1 MLKYPHLFTPL
12 KIGNMIVP
20 NRICHVPTDVSSS
33 HADGSVSERDIHHH
47 SQIAKGGAGLIIV
60 GATSPDG
67 KTGRPTVTGLVAD
80 SDTQIPGLA
89 RLAESMHKYGAK
101 CVVQLQHPGRQC
113 AVPRYNTM
121 SATDMVVKLP
131 WSAGHEIVY
140 ENAEEKGKPVRAMTT
155 EEVVEMVD
163 LFSEAA
169 WRVKQA
175 GFDGVELHAAHG
187 YLISQFM
194 SPYLNKR
201 IDRWGGSFENRMRF
215 PLAIVASIQQ
225 KCGKDFPI
233 LVRYSVDEWV
243 EGGRECEESVRVAM
257 EFERAGVAAL
267 DLSQCIQESPG
278 AGFDPMQY
286 PEGWTDYA
294 SIAVKKAVSIPVI
307 NSHSLRNPSYC
318 EKLIAEG
325 TTDMVG
331 LSRQMLAD
339 PYWAVKAYMGKDEQI
354 RRCIS
359 CLTGC
364 WQESM
369 MAKKEIGCAI
379 NPACGHME
387 FDEMQAAE
395 TPLNV
400 AIVGGGP
407 AGMEAARVATVR
419 GHKVTLFEKTGELGG
434 AILGCCMA
442 PGKEKMKWY
451 ADWIRN
457 QVKELNVDVRLHTCH
472 SVEELKGYDIVLNAT
487 GATSYAPECIGK
499 ERVVP
504 FEEAIA
510 CPKVN
515 CPYHPKDRTMRR
527 IGEKVLVWGDHYAAV
542 DTVTALA
549 AMGKDVTV
557 VTDRKE
563 FGSSVEVI
571 HMYVMRK
578 RFAQGDA
585 EALES
590 KPYKYPVKVLENSTI
605 YSVEEGKVVVMD
617 KNFNRTE
624 LAIDDVVTCHT
635 RSNTALFE
643 ELCAAGVPVINAGDS
658 KSPRNLHAA
667 VFEGASFGLKL
678 EEKLLMNSNH
688 SVMDNLPI
696 DVFGQLT
703 R

>member
-1 MLKYPHLFTPL
+1 
-12 KIGNMIVP
+12 
-20 NRICHVPTDVSSS
+20 
-33 HADGSVSERDIHHH
+33 
-47 SQIAKGGAGLIIV
+47 
-60 GATSPDG
+60 
-67 KTGRPTVTGLVAD
+67 
-80 SDTQIPGLA
+80 
-89 RLAESMHKYGAK
+89 
-101 CVVQLQHPGRQC
+101 
-113 AVPRYNTM
+113 
-121 SATDMVVKLP
+121 
-131 WSAGHEIVY
+131 
-140 ENAEEKGKPVRAMTT
+140 MTT

-215 PLAIVASIQQ
+215 PLAIISSIQQ

-243 EGGRECEESVRVAM
+243 EGGRECDESVKMAV

-286 PEGWTDYA
+286 PEGWTNYA
-294 SIAVKKAVSIPVI
+294 SAAVKKAVSIPVI
-307 NSHSLRNPSYC
+307 NSHSLRNPAYC
-318 EKLIAEG
+318 DKLVEDG
-325 TTDMVG
+325 VTDMVG
-331 LSRQMLAD
+331 LARQLLAD
-339 PYWAVKAYMGKDEQI
+339 PYWPMKAYLGKDEQI

-387 FDEMQAAE
+387 FDEMKPAA
-395 TPLNV
+395 TPLKV
-400 AIVGGGP
+400 GIVGGGP
-407 AGMEAARVATVR
+407 AGMEAARIATVR
-419 GHKVTLFEKTGELGG
+419 GHKVTLFEKSGELGG

-457 QVKELNVDVRLHTCH
+457 QIKELNVDVRLRTCPT
-472 SVEELKGYDIVLNAT
+472 VEMLKEFDVVLNAT
-487 GATSYAPECIGK
+487 GASSYVPECMGK

-510 CPKVN
+510 CPRVN
-515 CPYHPKDRTMRR
+515 CPHHPKDRTMRK

-549 AMGKDVTV
+549 SMGKDVTV

-578 RFAQGDA
+578 RFAQTDA

-590 KPYKYPVKVLENSTI
+590 TPYKYPVKVIENSTI
-605 YSVEEGKVVVMD
+605 YSIEEGKVVVMD

-635 RSNTALFE
+635 RSNMALFD

-667 VFEGASFGLKL
+667 VMEGATFGLKL
-678 EEKLLMNSNH
+678 EESVMMNPNH
-688 SVMDNLPI
+688 SVINDLPA
-696 DVFGQLT
+696 DVRGQLT